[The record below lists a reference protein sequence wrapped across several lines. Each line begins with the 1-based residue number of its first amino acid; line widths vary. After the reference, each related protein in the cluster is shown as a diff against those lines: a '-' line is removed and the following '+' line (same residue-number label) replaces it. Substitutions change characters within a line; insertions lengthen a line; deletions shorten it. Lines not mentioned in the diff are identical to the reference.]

1 MSLRAAPPDG
11 FSIAVAPFVDVS
23 AAPAFLEVS
32 VAGAVFGLPAA
43 EA

>member
-1 MSLRAAPPDG
+1 MSRREAVPDG
-11 FSIAVAPFVDVS
+11 FSIDVALRVDDS